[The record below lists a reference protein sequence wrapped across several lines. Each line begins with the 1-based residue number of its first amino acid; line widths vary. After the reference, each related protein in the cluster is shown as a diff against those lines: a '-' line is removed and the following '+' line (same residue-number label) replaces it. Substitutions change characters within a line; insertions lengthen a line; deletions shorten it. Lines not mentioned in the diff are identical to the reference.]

1 MKAPSDRQLLRKVTV
16 VCLSDSIKSRTN
28 RNGLMIPIPSKGM
41 ENDTRGE
48 KGAFHAP
55 KDTRKT
61 VSVTV
66 ASREKV

>member
-1 MKAPSDRQLLRKVTV
+1 MYQSNYVQ
-16 VCLSDSIKSRTN
+16 SGTN
-28 RNGLMIPIPSKGM
+28 RNCLMIPIPSKGM

-66 ASREKV
+66 ASRELV